1 MVALTG
7 FGQACLNMPKGM
19 KNNKTALSQEWVE
32 LWSYILHTVRHTN
45 LFDLVHSDG
54 CGQAHLG
61 LPKVILQKSNNN
73 KIISNINKKKS
84 VIIIKSAIYHYW
96 IELWCWLFAHS

>member
-61 LPKVILQKSNNN
+61 LPKVILQK
-73 KIISNINKKKS
+73 K
-84 VIIIKSAIYHYW
+84 
-96 IELWCWLFAHS
+96 